1 MTPTISLLAACAAAL
16 TLVGAL
22 ALDSAAVHQATP
34 SRLYAHL
41 AYLAVGLAAGAVCAM
56 IPYRRLQQAWSSPE
70 WWPGRLRWVG
80 EVRLPTWFLIGAVAQ
95 LVLVLVPGLSDVR
108 NGARR
113 WPIWGGQ
120 PSEFAKL
127 ALVVAMADH
136 LARSP
141 LPTGAGLRHLAV
153 PGGFA
158 AVVAVLILVEPDWGG
173 AAVTAMVAA
182 GMLLVGGARWF
193 HLVSAAIILSL
204 VGVHGLLLDPHRLGR
219 VLSFW
224 DPEAWRF
231 GAGYQQWRSLLA
243 IGSGGWTGQSPGE
256 GRFKGAFVPE
266 QETDFIFSL
275 LAEEYGLI
283 GVAGLLGLYAVM
295 MGCSGRLAFRTRD
308 PFGQYLTVGITLW
321 IMFQTLIHVAVNTS
335 SVPNKGLPLPL
346 VSYGGTNLIC
356 LLAGVGLLI
365 SVGRYAPR
373 APRPDPELCRGSQL
387 VLVFRRLWRLLRG
400 PHGQPVRHAY
410 QLPPKRVADAR
421 RALGVLRAAARQA
434 APARLGA

>member
-1 MTPTISLLAACAAAL
+1 MTPTISLLAACAATLA
-16 TLVGAL
+16 LVGAL
-22 ALDSAAVHQATP
+22 GLDSAAVHQATP
-34 SRLYAHL
+34 SRLYAHFTF
-41 AYLAVGLAAGAVCAM
+41 LAVGLAAGSFCAV
-56 IPYRRLQQAWSSPE
+56 IPYRRLQQTSSAPE
-70 WWPGRLRWVG
+70 RWPGRLRWLG
-80 EVRLPTWFLIGAVAQ
+80 EARWPTLFLIVAVAQ
-95 LVLVLVPGLSDVR
+95 LLLVLVPGLSEVR

-113 WPIWGGQ
+113 WPVWGGQ

-127 ALVVAMADH
+127 ALIVAMADH

-141 LPTGAGLRHLAV
+141 LPSGAGLRHLGA

-158 AVVAVLILVEPDWGG
+158 GVVAILILVEPDWGG

-193 HLVSAAIILSL
+193 HLVSAAIIMSL
-204 VGVHGLLLDPHRLGR
+204 LAAHGLLLDPHRLGR

-224 DPEAWRF
+224 DPEASRF

-295 MGCSGRLAFRTRD
+295 MGCGWRLAFRTRD
-308 PFGQYLTVGITLW
+308 PFGQYLAVGITLW
-321 IMFQTLIHVAVNTS
+321 ITLQALIHVAVNTS

-356 LLAGVGLLI
+356 LLAGVGCLI
-365 SVGRYAPR
+365 SVGRYAPL
-373 APRPDPELCRGSQL
+373 APQPDPELCRGSQFGL
-387 VLVFRRLWRLLRG
+387 VLRRLWRVVRG
-400 PHGQPVRHAY
+400 PHGRPVRHAY
-410 QLPPKRVADAR
+410 QLPPKRSADPR
-421 RALGVLRAAARQA
+421 RALAVLRAAARQA
-434 APARLGA
+434 APAEMGT